1 MLMLRLIFVLLT
13 IIPISAIAHS
23 PIAYVLP
30 KDGAVINKSPET
42 IEIVFTGPSKL
53 IKVSLQKFAPEANQ
67 SLVGSLL
74 GSGEGVN
81 IALDGDFL
89 MQERKR
95 HLITIPSLEE
105 GNYQTNWR
113 AISEDG
119 HTIKGEFSFIISP
132 DGVDYVARQDE
143 LLEGEGQI
151 KRIRGSKVTI
161 KHGPIG
167 DLMPAMTMEYLL
179 PDESTVKGFKR
190 GDKVIFKLNSDLE
203 ITEVKGK

>member
-1 MLMLRLIFVLLT
+1 MSVLRLICVLLIMT
-13 IIPISAIAHS
+13 PISAIAHS

-74 GSGEGVN
+74 GSGKGVD

-89 MQERKR
+89 MQEGKR
-95 HLITIPSLEE
+95 HLISIPSLEE

-119 HTIKGEFSFIISP
+119 HTIKGEFSFIISS

-179 PDESTVKGFKR
+179 PDASSLKDLKR

>member
-1 MLMLRLIFVLLT
+1 MSVLRLICVLLIMT
-13 IIPISAIAHS
+13 PISAIAHS

-74 GSGEGVN
+74 GSGEGVD

-89 MQERKR
+89 MQEGKR
-95 HLITIPSLEE
+95 HLISIPSLEE

-179 PDESTVKGFKR
+179 PDASSLKDLKR

>member
-1 MLMLRLIFVLLT
+1 MFMLRIIFVLLALT
-13 IIPISAIAHS
+13 PIAAIAHS

-30 KDGAVINKSPET
+30 KDGAVINSSPET

-53 IKVSLQKFAPEANQ
+53 IKVSLQKFTPEANT

-74 GSGEGVN
+74 GSGEGVD
-81 IALDGDFL
+81 IALGGEFL
-89 MQERKR
+89 MREEKR
-95 HLITIPSLEE
+95 HLISIPTLEE

-132 DGVDYVARQDE
+132 DGVDYVTRQDE

-151 KRIRGSKVTI
+151 KRIRGPKVTI

-179 PDESTVKGFKR
+179 PDERSLEGFKR

>member
-1 MLMLRLIFVLLT
+1 MLMLRLIFMLLT
-13 IIPISAIAHS
+13 ITPIAAIAHS

-67 SLVGSLL
+67 TLVGSLL

-81 IALDGDFL
+81 IALDGEFL
-89 MQERKR
+89 MQKRKR
-95 HLITIPSLEE
+95 HLISIPSLEE
-105 GNYQTNWR
+105 GKYQTNWR

>member
-13 IIPISAIAHS
+13 ITPISAIAHS

-95 HLITIPSLEE
+95 HLISIPSLEE

-179 PDESTVKGFKR
+179 PDESKVKSFKR

-203 ITEVKGK
+203 ITEVNGK

>member
-1 MLMLRLIFVLLT
+1 MSMLRIIFVLLALT
-13 IIPISAIAHS
+13 PIAATAHS

-30 KDGAVINKSPET
+30 KDGAVINSSPEA

-95 HLITIPSLEE
+95 HLITIPSLEAVS
-105 GNYQTNWR
+105 YT
-113 AISEDG
+113 
-119 HTIKGEFSFIISP
+119 HLTLPTI
-132 DGVDYVARQDE
+132 
-143 LLEGEGQI
+143 
-151 KRIRGSKVTI
+151 
-161 KHGPIG
+161 
-167 DLMPAMTMEYLL
+167 
-179 PDESTVKGFKR
+179 
-190 GDKVIFKLNSDLE
+190 
-203 ITEVKGK
+203 

>member
-13 IIPISAIAHS
+13 ITPIPAIAHS

-74 GSGEGVN
+74 GSAEGVN
-81 IALDGDFL
+81 IALDGEFL
-89 MQERKR
+89 MQESKR
-95 HLITIPSLEE
+95 HLISIPSLEE

-132 DGVDYVARQDE
+132 DGVDYVAGQNE

-179 PDESTVKGFKR
+179 PDKSTVKGFKR

>member
-1 MLMLRLIFVLLT
+1 MLMLRLIFMLLT
-13 IIPISAIAHS
+13 ITPISAIAHS

-74 GSGEGVN
+74 GSAEGVN
-81 IALDGDFL
+81 IALDGEFL
-89 MQERKR
+89 MQESKR
-95 HLITIPSLEE
+95 HLISIPSLEE

-143 LLEGEGQI
+143 LLEGEGLI

>member
-1 MLMLRLIFVLLT
+1 MLMLRSIFVLLT

-95 HLITIPSLEE
+95 HLISIPSLEE

-143 LLEGEGQI
+143 LIEGEGQI

-179 PDESTVKGFKR
+179 PDESTVNGFKR

>member
-13 IIPISAIAHS
+13 ITPIPAIAHS

-30 KDGAVINKSPET
+30 KDGAIINKSPET

-74 GSGEGVN
+74 GSAEGVN
-81 IALDGDFL
+81 IALDGEFL
-89 MQERKR
+89 MQESKR
-95 HLITIPSLEE
+95 HLISIPSLEE

-203 ITEVKGK
+203 ITEVNGK

>member
-13 IIPISAIAHS
+13 ITPISAIAHS

-53 IKVSLQKFAPEANQ
+53 IKVSLQKFAPEASQ

-95 HLITIPSLEE
+95 HLISIPSLEE

-113 AISEDG
+113 AISEDD

-132 DGVDYVARQDE
+132 DGVDYLARQDE

-179 PDESTVKGFKR
+179 PDESKVKGFKR
-190 GDKVIFKLNSDLE
+190 GDKVIFKLNSDLD
-203 ITEVKGK
+203 ITEVKSK

>member
-1 MLMLRLIFVLLT
+1 MLILRLIFMLLT
-13 IIPISAIAHS
+13 ITPIAAIAHS

-74 GSGEGVN
+74 GSGEAVN

-95 HLITIPSLEE
+95 HLISIPSLEE

-132 DGVDYVARQDE
+132 DGVDYLARQDE
-143 LLEGEGQI
+143 LLVGEGQI

-203 ITEVKGK
+203 ITEVNGK

>member
-1 MLMLRLIFVLLT
+1 MFMLRIIFVLLALT
-13 IIPISAIAHS
+13 PIAAIAHS

-30 KDGAVINKSPET
+30 KDGAVIKSSPEA

-53 IKVSLQKFAPEANQ
+53 IKVSLQKFAPEANK

-74 GSGEGVN
+74 GSGEGVD
-81 IALDGDFL
+81 IALVGKFL
-89 MQERKR
+89 MREEKR
-95 HLITIPSLEE
+95 HLISVPTLEE
-105 GNYQTNWR
+105 GNYQINWR

-132 DGVDYVARQDE
+132 KGVDYVTRQDE

-151 KRIRGSKVTI
+151 KRIRGPKVTI

-179 PDESTVKGFKR
+179 PDEGSLEGFKR

>member
-1 MLMLRLIFVLLT
+1 MFMLRIIFVLLALT
-13 IIPISAIAHS
+13 PIAAIAHS

-30 KDGAVINKSPET
+30 KDGAVINSAPET

-53 IKVSLQKFAPEANQ
+53 IKVSLQKFTPEANT

-74 GSGEGVN
+74 GSGEGVD
-81 IALDGDFL
+81 IALGGEFL
-89 MQERKR
+89 MREEKR
-95 HLITIPSLEE
+95 HLISIPTLEE

-132 DGVDYVARQDE
+132 DGVDYVTRQDE

-151 KRIRGSKVTI
+151 KRIRGPKITI

-179 PDESTVKGFKR
+179 PDERSLEGFKR

>member
-1 MLMLRLIFVLLT
+1 MSVLRFIFVLL
-13 IIPISAIAHS
+13 IITPISAIAHS

-42 IEIVFTGPSKL
+42 IEIVFTGTSKL

-74 GSGEGVN
+74 GSGEGVD
-81 IALDGDFL
+81 IALNGDFL
-89 MQERKR
+89 MQEGKR
-95 HLITIPSLEE
+95 HLISIPSLEE

-179 PDESTVKGFKR
+179 PDESKVKGFKR

-203 ITEVKGK
+203 ITEVKSK

>member
-13 IIPISAIAHS
+13 ITPISAIAHS

-74 GSGEGVN
+74 GSGEGVD

-95 HLITIPSLEE
+95 HLISIPSLEE

-203 ITEVKGK
+203 ITEVNGK

>member
-1 MLMLRLIFVLLT
+1 MLMLRLIFVLFT

-74 GSGEGVN
+74 GSGEGVD

-89 MQERKR
+89 MQEGKR
-95 HLITIPSLEE
+95 HLISIPSLEE

-132 DGVDYVARQDE
+132 DGVDYVAGQNE

-203 ITEVKGK
+203 ITEVNGK

>member
-1 MLMLRLIFVLLT
+1 MSMLRLIFVLLT
-13 IIPISAIAHS
+13 ITPIPAIAHS

-74 GSGEGVN
+74 GSAEGVN
-81 IALDGDFL
+81 IALDGEFL
-89 MQERKR
+89 VQESKR
-95 HLITIPSLEE
+95 HLISIPSLEE

-203 ITEVKGK
+203 ITEVNGK

>member
-1 MLMLRLIFVLLT
+1 MPMLRIALVLLALT
-13 IIPISAIAHS
+13 PIAAIAHS

-30 KDGAVINKSPET
+30 KDGAVINSSPET

-53 IKVSLQKFAPEANQ
+53 IKVSLQKFASEANK

-74 GSGEGVN
+74 GSGEGVD
-81 IALDGDFL
+81 IALVGEFL
-89 MQERKR
+89 MREGKR
-95 HLITIPSLEE
+95 HLISIPTLEE

-119 HTIKGEFSFIISP
+119 HIIKGEFSFIISP
-132 DGVDYVARQDE
+132 KGVDYVTTQDA

-151 KRIRGSKVTI
+151 KRIRGPKVTI

-167 DLMPAMTMEYLL
+167 NLMPAMTMEYLL
-179 PDESTVKGFKR
+179 PDERSLEGFKR

-203 ITEVKGK
+203 ITDVKGK